1 MRNELNT
8 NTSLGNQLK
17 WELLR
22 YEIRRF
28 IISYCKQ
35 STKKDIRER
44 KYLKNKLKNLENILD
59 NYHNSESYHN
69 IKDKIEEIY
78 EKKAKGARIRK
89 KCLWYEDGEKSSK
102 FFLNMQKRRVIQ
114 GQIRKVIVNNQEI
127 KRQNKIQN
135 ELLVFYGTLF
145 RDIFHTLLKTAKVF

>member
-44 KYLKNKLKNLENILD
+44 KYLKNKLKNLENVLD
-59 NYHNSESYHN
+59 NNNDNLESYHN
-69 IKDKIEEIY
+69 IKDKIKEIY
-78 EKKAKGARIRK
+78 EKIAKGARIR
-89 KCLWYEDGEKSSK
+89 SK
-102 FFLNMQKRRVIQ
+102 
-114 GQIRKVIVNNQEI
+114 
-127 KRQNKIQN
+127 
-135 ELLVFYGTLF
+135 
-145 RDIFHTLLKTAKVF
+145 